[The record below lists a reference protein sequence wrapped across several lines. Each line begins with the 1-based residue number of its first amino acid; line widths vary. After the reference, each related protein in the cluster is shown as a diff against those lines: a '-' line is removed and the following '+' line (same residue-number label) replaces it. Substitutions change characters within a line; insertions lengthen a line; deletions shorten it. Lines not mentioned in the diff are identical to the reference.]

1 MSIASSSI
9 VPAAK
14 WAQALADLATAVA
27 GEKGVSAPAQ
37 GNATDAAKAMAKSL
51 LGGERKAILLGNAA
65 AHHANAS
72 GLLAL
77 ANWIGEATGASV
89 GYLTEAANTV
99 GAQLVNALPG
109 ANGLNAGQMLT
120 GGLKAVILL
129 NTEPVHDSAAGAKA
143 AEALGK
149 AEMVVTMSPFK
160 ANMEFSDVLL
170 PIAPWTET
178 PGTFVNAEG
187 RVQSFHAVVK
197 PLGEA
202 RPAWKVLRVL
212 ANVLG
217 VAGFEFE
224 SAQDVL
230 VAARGAQDAQATHAK
245 GLGNTTSASIDL
257 NAQAGKPATAAIYQL
272 DGIVRRAPSL
282 QLTADGRAAQVAS
295 VRAEEEVAA

>member
-1 MSIASSSI
+1 
-9 VPAAK
+9 
-14 WAQALADLATAVA
+14 
-27 GEKGVSAPAQ
+27 
-37 GNATDAAKAMAKSL
+37 
-51 LGGERKAILLGNAA
+51 
-65 AHHANAS
+65 
-72 GLLAL
+72 
-77 ANWIGEATGASV
+77 
-89 GYLTEAANTV
+89 
-99 GAQLVNALPG
+99 
-109 ANGLNAGQMLT
+109 LN
-120 GGLKAVILL
+120 
-129 NTEPVHDSAAGAKA
+129 NEPVYDSAAGEKA
-143 AEALGK
+143 IEALGK
-149 AEMVVTMSPFK
+149 ADMVVTMSPFK

-217 VAGFEFE
+217 LPGFEFE

-245 GLGNTTSASIDL
+245 GLSNASSASVDL
-257 NAQAGKPATAAIYQL
+257 NVQAGKPVTAAIYQL

-282 QLTADGRAAQVAS
+282 QLTADGRAAQVA
-295 VRAEEEVAA
+295 VREAEEVAA